1 MLVKGG
7 YWKPLLLQHNQSDR
21 RCRVIFPCE
30 MHPLRML
37 MRWSKRNMDQQ
48 LGDAFPFCK
57 WSWGRRKA
65 LTYLCYMIHDV
76 ILYKDFRLLILFLC
90 WFWKELLGAATAKWR
105 LTFPLE
111 TLEVPSFLEI
121 SWYKENNTLGSRP
134 VVIFQLLGKKLSK
147 IKIGVFF
154 FCLLISFGLL
164 QNGTW
169 TQRQMGPLGHGATSQ
184 HLGITLCLCF
194 CLPSNIQFL
203 REI

>member
-154 FCLLISFGLL
+154 FVYLFLLGYFKMELEPRGKWAPLDMELRASTLGLL
-164 QNGTW
+164 CVFAFVCHKTF
-169 TQRQMGPLGHGATSQ
+169 S
-184 HLGITLCLCF
+184 F
-194 CLPSNIQFL
+194 
-203 REI
+203 